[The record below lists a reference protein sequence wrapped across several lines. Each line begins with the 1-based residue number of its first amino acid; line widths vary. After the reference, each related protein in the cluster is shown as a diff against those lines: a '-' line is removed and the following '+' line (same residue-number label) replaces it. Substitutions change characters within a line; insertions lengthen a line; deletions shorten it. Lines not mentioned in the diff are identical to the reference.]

1 MALGIPRDEML
12 GRMSSREVTEW
23 MAYAS
28 VEPFGEDRGDLRAA
42 LICSVIANANRDPKK
57 KADPYQPIDFMPFA
71 EKPEPSPEALA
82 GKIAR
87 MLGGS

>member
-1 MALGIPRDEML
+1 ML
-12 GRMSSREVTEW
+12 DRMSSHELTEW

-28 VEPFGEDRGDLRAA
+28 IEPFGEDRADLRAGM
-42 LICSVIANANRDPKK
+42 ISSVIANTNRDPKK
-57 KADPYQPIDFMPFA
+57 RAEPYEPIDFMPFA
-71 EKPEPSPEALA
+71 EKPEPTPDQLA